1 MKEAQGRKVRRHEE
15 VIKRILQNASQ
26 MEKAKAFKKAV
37 ASEIPEAKRDL
48 IREGAERLISDLK
61 KICRNGS
68 LIDVLEMVARKV
80 RGKEYSP
87 IVLKVL
93 IERIKRNQWNRLSTD
108 QKILVCKTEASLEE
122 QTV

>member
-1 MKEAQGRKVRRHEE
+1 MKEAKRRKLERRHEE

-37 ASEIPEAKRDL
+37 VNEIPEEKRDL

-68 LIDVLEMVARKV
+68 LMDVFEMVTRKV

-93 IERIKRNQWNRLSTD
+93 IERI
-108 QKILVCKTEASLEE
+108 
-122 QTV
+122 